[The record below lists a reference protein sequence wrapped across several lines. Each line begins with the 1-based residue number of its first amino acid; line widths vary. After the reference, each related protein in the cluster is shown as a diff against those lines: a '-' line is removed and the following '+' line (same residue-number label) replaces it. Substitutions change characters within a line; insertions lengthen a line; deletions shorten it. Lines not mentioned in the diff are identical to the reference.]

1 MCNLESSSKETLEN
15 ETLGA
20 LAEKIARYATEA
32 DEKTLEAAKLVGEA
46 RKRIEAGDAGDINW
60 YSWAKKNIKLSMS
73 RLRELQC
80 IAEAEDPQKELRR
93 QRKVTQKRV
102 ERYREKKK
110 SAPLRNGGASVSET
124 AELEEDRKSLIKW
137 ARDAP
142 IERVAEMLA
151 YIQQYDSAETVSDS
165 GQSAVPYA
173 T

>member
-1 MCNLESSSKETLEN
+1 MENETPKIETLE
-15 ETLGA
+15 T
-20 LAEKIARYATEA
+20 LAEKIAQYATEA

-46 RKRIEAGDAGDINW
+46 RKRVAAGDAGDITW
-60 YSWAKKNIKLSMS
+60 YSWADKNIKLSKS
-73 RLRELQC
+73 RLRELQL

-110 SAPLRNGGASVSET
+110 SAPLRNGGASITET
-124 AELEEDRKSLIKW
+124 AELEEDRQSLIKW

-142 IERVAEMLA
+142 IGHVTETLT
-151 YIQQYDSAETVSDS
+151 YIQQYDSAETVSNS
-165 GQSAVPYA
+165 GQPAVPSA